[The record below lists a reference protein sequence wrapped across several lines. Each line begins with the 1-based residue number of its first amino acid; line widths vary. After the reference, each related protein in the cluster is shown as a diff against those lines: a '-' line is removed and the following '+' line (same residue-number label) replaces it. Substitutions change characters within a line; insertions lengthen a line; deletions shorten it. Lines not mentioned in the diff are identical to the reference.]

1 MKKDRILSTS
11 IPPAVRP
18 WVMLALAL
26 AVIQAIPDASAWLRY
41 DRAGVEQGELWRILT
56 ANFIHLGWGHLVL
69 NAAGLLAI
77 AWLFAED
84 YSLGEW
90 IVVLLVCSVVTS
102 LGLYLLNPEIHWCVG
117 MSGALHGLFVAGAVA
132 LLFDEPRLGVGLL
145 LGVAVKIAYE
155 QFAGAMPFS
164 EGIVG
169 GAVVTDAHLWG
180 ALGGLAAAL
189 GVRLWRSKNRR
200 L

>member
-1 MKKDRILSTS
+1 
-11 IPPAVRP
+11 
-18 WVMLALAL
+18 
-26 AVIQAIPDASAWLRY
+26 
-41 DRAGVEQGELWRILT
+41 
-56 ANFIHLGWGHLVL
+56 
-69 NAAGLLAI
+69 
-77 AWLFAED
+77 
-84 YSLGEW
+84 
-90 IVVLLVCSVVTS
+90 
-102 LGLYLLNPEIHWCVG
+102 

-189 GVRLWRSKNRR
+189 GVCLWRSKNRR